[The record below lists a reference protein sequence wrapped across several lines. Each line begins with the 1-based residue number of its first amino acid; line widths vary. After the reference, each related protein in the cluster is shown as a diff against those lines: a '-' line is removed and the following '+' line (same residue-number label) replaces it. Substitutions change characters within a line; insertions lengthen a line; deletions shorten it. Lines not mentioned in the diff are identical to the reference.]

1 MLKRIGVYLKEMYPV
16 LPRLFLSAVL
26 FFEIY
31 FLVILTNDKTT
42 AIRFS
47 MSEIAGW
54 LTVFFFLLSLRI
66 ADEFKDFESDKK
78 LFPERPYPS
87 GRVKKKDLVALLAVI
102 SAAAA
107 ALNAVFLRGNLIFF
121 GILCVYAVLMGVWF
135 FSSYKMQKNLLLA
148 LLTHNPVQ
156 LFINLY
162 IIAFTCR
169 KYGIEPLRF
178 DNLMILVTL
187 YFPGLV
193 WEISRKIR
201 APGEETEY
209 LTYSKLWGLRRAVR
223 FVLGVMTLDMLTSSY
238 LMFRLFPPAV
248 ATVVGCYGWLVKKC
262 VDYIKNPAAFRLVK
276 KIELYEY
283 VTESTVIAV
292 EAFCVLFPLA
302 AAKAAGW
309 WTP

>member
-1 MLKRIGVYLKEMYPV
+1 MLKRIFIYLKEMYPV
-16 LPRLFLSAVL
+16 VPRLFLSAVL

-31 FLVILTNDKTT
+31 FLVILTENKMTI
-42 AIRFS
+42 IRFS
-47 MSEIAGW
+47 MSEIVGW
-54 LTVFFFLLSLRI
+54 LTVFFFLLSLRV
-66 ADEFKDFESDKK
+66 ADEFKDYESDKL

-87 GRVKKKDLVALLAVI
+87 GRVKKKDLITLLVVI

-107 ALNAVFLRGNLIFF
+107 ALNILFLRKNLVFF
-121 GILCVYAVLMGVWF
+121 GILCAYAVFMGVWF
-135 FSSYKMQKNLLLA
+135 FSKYKMQKNLFFA
-148 LLTHNPVQ
+148 LITHNPVQ
-156 LFINLY
+156 LFLNAY
-162 IIAFTCR
+162 IIAFTCQ

-201 APGEETEY
+201 APQEETQY
-209 LTYSKLWGLRRAVR
+209 LTYSKLWGYKKAVR

-238 LMFRLFPPAV
+238 LMARLFAPAV
-248 ATVVGCYGWLVKKC
+248 LLVVACYAWLVKKC
-262 VDYIKNPAAFRLVK
+262 VDFIKQPAAFKLVK

-302 AAKAAGW
+302 AVKAAEW
-309 WTP
+309 WTL

>member
-1 MLKRIGVYLKEMYPV
+1 MIKRIYIYLKEMYPV
-16 LPRLFLSAVL
+16 VPRLFLSAVL

-31 FLVILTNDKTT
+31 FLVILTDDKMTK
-42 AIRFS
+42 IRFS
-47 MSEIAGW
+47 PGEIGGW

-66 ADEFKDFESDKK
+66 ADEFKDYESDKQ

-87 GRVKKKDLVALLAVI
+87 GRVKKKDLIALLVFI
-102 SAAAA
+102 CAAAVV
-107 ALNAVFLRGNLIFF
+107 LNVLFLRDNLIFF
-121 GILCVYAVLMGVWF
+121 GILCVYAVFMGVWF
-135 FSSYKMQKNLLLA
+135 FSKYKMRKNLFLA
-148 LLTHNPVQ
+148 LISHNPVQ

-162 IIAFTCR
+162 IIAFTCS
-169 KYGIEPLRF
+169 KYGIKPLRF
-178 DNLMILVTL
+178 DNAMILVTL

-201 APGEETEY
+201 APEEETEY
-209 LTYSKLWGLRRAVR
+209 VTYSKLWGYQKAVKV
-223 FVLGVMTLDMLTSSY
+223 VLAVMTLDMLTSSY

-248 ATVVGCYGWLVKKC
+248 LLVAACYAWLVKKC
-262 VDYIKNPAAFRLVK
+262 LDFIKKPAAFKLVK

-302 AAKAAGW
+302 AVKAAQW